1 MREELFKILL
11 KKEKITPERVEL
23 LRSWR
28 HSGFNVSS
36 DRRIAQGE
44 RLELE
49 KLLQY
54 MVRAPVSLARLSY
67 DRHGMVTYRGN
78 YHPSLGR
85 DHQLVSGLEFLAMLV
100 PHVALRYESRI
111 HSYGAI
117 STTIRRELGWIEKDE
132 ESAQAPRDV
141 VVLDEE
147 ESDFVTLRRKSWR
160 RLIARAWLQDPQ
172 LCPGC
177 AEPMRVVSAI
187 NSPHQD
193 DVIEKILKH
202 SGHNTSRPL
211 VTIHYPFHPLAG
223 TRFRPV
229 RACPGPPPVYVLQ
242 LPDRRL
248 AVPVW
253 MTEDWTS
260 TLQLSELP
268 VIGAEELLELAS
280 FVETTLV
287 ALRSPSCIL
296 TANSVSKED
305 HDDGPMDSTS
315 LRNRTKQ
322 GRAHSTP
329 SGSRAGRRRH
339 GTSASSNPQPRGRKG
354 GRR

>member
-1 MREELFKILL
+1 
-11 KKEKITPERVEL
+11 
-23 LRSWR
+23 
-28 HSGFNVSS
+28 
-36 DRRIAQGE
+36 
-44 RLELE
+44 
-49 KLLQY
+49 
-54 MVRAPVSLARLSY
+54 
-67 DRHGMVTYRGN
+67 
-78 YHPSLGR
+78 
-85 DHQLVSGLEFLAMLV
+85 
-100 PHVALRYESRI
+100 
-111 HSYGAI
+111 
-117 STTIRRELGWIEKDE
+117 
-132 ESAQAPRDV
+132 
-141 VVLDEE
+141 
-147 ESDFVTLRRKSWR
+147 
-160 RLIARAWLQDPQ
+160 
-172 LCPGC
+172 
-177 AEPMRVVSAI
+177 MRVISALTH
-187 NSPHQD
+187 PHQD
-193 DVIEKILKH
+193 DVIERILQH

-287 ALRSPSCIL
+287 ALRSPSRIL

-315 LRNRTKQ
+315 PRNRTKQ
-322 GRAHSTP
+322 GRDHSTP

-339 GTSASSNPQPRGRKG
+339 GTSASANPQPRGRKG